1 MCIWTADCM
10 RRKKSRKCVCNRG
23 KSQIERERE
32 RNEKERI
39 HCFENGSYILFNTT
53 TASSNS
59 CSRLLNTQAYIEKPW
74 VALDRQV
81 LFFLCLVYSFLDSI
95 RKRENVRL
103 RHTHSFYRRTL
114 MITFVYFRERTRKEE
129 DRREHRKQYLFL
141 NTHHYAVVEKQEKKK
156 IPALTKK
163 K

>member
-81 LFFLCLVYSFLDSI
+81 LFFFFFALCIRFLIQSEKERTFDCVI
-95 RKRENVRL
+95 RILYIAVWLHLCIFE
-103 RHTHSFYRRTL
+103 
-114 MITFVYFRERTRKEE
+114 RERG
-129 DRREHRKQYLFL
+129 
-141 NTHHYAVVEKQEKKK
+141 KKK
-156 IPALTKK
+156 IGGNIESNICSWTHVITLWWKSKK
-163 K
+163 RRKYQH